1 MKHKVFIGFDSREKI
16 ASDVCEKSLKQNS
29 KKKIHIKL
37 LDQKKLRSKKLYYRK
52 FDPLSSTE
60 FTFTRFL
67 IPYLSKYKGWS
78 LFCDCDFL
86 FLEDVE
92 KLFSLADNKYA
103 VMCVKHDHKPN
114 KKTKMDGSLQSNY
127 PRKNWSSLVLWNC
140 SHKAN
145 KKVNLKMINS
155 KTGKYLHRFGW
166 LKNKEIGSIPVEWNW
181 LVGWYKEKKI
191 NKIKALH
198 FTEGGPWFKSCKID
212 KYSKMWVKFAKK
224 YSLNFTKI

>member
-1 MKHKVFIGFDSREKI
+1 MYAYFLLSKI
-16 ASDVCEKSLKQNS
+16 AHVVCSASELNIDPIKFRLNHASD
-29 KKKIHIKL
+29 
-37 LDQKKLRSKKLYYRK
+37 
-52 FDPLSSTE
+52 
-60 FTFTRFL
+60 TR
-67 IPYLSKYKGWS
+67 IQGVI
-78 LFCDCDFL
+78 
-86 FLEDVE
+86 EDVE